1 MKHQNKIHVYR
12 CLKLLFAVSV
22 TVSFFACRSTHPATN
37 PIAAVTASDKVWDAS
52 NCAAFEKKLE
62 SLRKRRHLPSF
73 SAGIVNEKKL
83 VWKESF
89 GYADVEN
96 KIKPTENTVY
106 QLASITKTFGSIILM
121 QQVEAGKVSL
131 DDPIK
136 KYGIDLGARWG
147 SDERIKIKHLV
158 THTAQGNSLNIFKP
172 GYSFRYNGDFY
183 DRIKLPIEKTS
194 GKTFGELVL
203 ANIIQP
209 LGLKNTVPNTGDT
222 VAFALTGYDRVT
234 FEKKIAKPYEWRKGK
249 LHAVT
254 YRDYFGPAAGLM
266 SSVSDLSFYSIAIDE
281 KKFLSPES
289 WDKVFTPALSEKGKT
304 FPYGIGWFVRYY
316 DGVKVVWRTGLWD
329 GCSALFVKIPEKDLA
344 FIILA
349 NSPDLSNNSIFHF
362 LNPFSRKLSRN
373 LKASPFGKAFLAKF
387 TEL

>member
-1 MKHQNKIHVYR
+1 MCKLAFCRYR
-12 CLKLLFAVSV
+12 HSIFVVFIALNFTGCQ
-22 TVSFFACRSTHPATN
+22 STHQFGNPA
-37 PIAAVTASDKVWDAS
+37 PAVNSSNKVWEKS
-52 NCAAFEKKLE
+52 NTDAFEKKLE

-83 VWKESF
+83 VWKESV

-106 QLASITKTFGSIILM
+106 QLASITKTFGAIILM
-121 QQVEAGKVSL
+121 QQVEAGRVSL
-131 DDPIK
+131 DDPIA
-136 KYGIDLGARWG
+136 KYGINLGARWG

-158 THTAQGNSLNIFKP
+158 THTAQGNSWNIFKP
-172 GYSFRYNGDFY
+172 GYSFRYNGNFY
-183 DRIKLPIEKTS
+183 DQIKLPIEKTS
-194 GKTFGELVL
+194 GKTFGELAL

-209 LGLKNTVPNTGDT
+209 IGIKTTVPNIGDT
-222 VAFALTGYDRVT
+222 VAFGLTGYDRSE
-234 FEKKIAKPYEWRKGK
+234 FEKKIAKPYQWRKGE
-249 LHAVT
+249 LQGVA

-266 SSVSDLSFYSIAIDE
+266 SSVADLAVYSVAIDE
-281 KKFLSPES
+281 KEFLSSES
-289 WDKVFTPALSEKGKT
+289 WNKIFTPALSEKGKP
-304 FPYGIGWFVRYY
+304 FPYGIGWFIRYY
-316 DGVKVVWRTGLWD
+316 KGTKVVWHTGLWD

-373 LKASPFGKAFLAKF
+373 LKASPFGKAFLARF